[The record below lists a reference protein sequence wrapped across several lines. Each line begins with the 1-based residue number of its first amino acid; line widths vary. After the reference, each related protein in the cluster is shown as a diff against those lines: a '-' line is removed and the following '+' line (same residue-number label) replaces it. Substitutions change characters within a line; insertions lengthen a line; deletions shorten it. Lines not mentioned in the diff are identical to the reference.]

1 MGLIFCLN
9 QLLSKHIWPWA
20 CEWVGKGGPWEFQA
34 QILLTGNKITSTT
47 HVEHLVL
54 PADVK
59 CWDAKLLMEFSTCV
73 FHGFLNR
80 QSSLLSELPTE
91 SKLHPKVE
99 WVFIYIFL
107 LQKETVL
114 LTLSLVYAAIS
125 SHLLKMLR
133 NEPNMKLHVAFQS
146 VWPQSTDQE
155 NARV

>member
-1 MGLIFCLN
+1 
-9 QLLSKHIWPWA
+9 
-20 CEWVGKGGPWEFQA
+20 
-34 QILLTGNKITSTT
+34 
-47 HVEHLVL
+47 
-54 PADVK
+54 
-59 CWDAKLLMEFSTCV
+59 MEFSTCV

-146 VWPQSTDQE
+146 V
-155 NARV
+155 